1 MVETGSPIMP
11 ADPCYSEI
19 LHFLYQEAK
28 LLDDR
33 RFSEWLELLEEDIS
47 YRMPLP
53 LNKARTLDYSQQTDI
68 LSENIASLRVR
79 VNKLAT
85 DYAWADTPPS
95 RTRHMVTNVIIKTT
109 NKPEEVEVSS
119 FILVSR
125 NRLGEPSPDLYS
137 GERQDLLRKV
147 NGAWRLA
154 KRTILLDQT
163 VIGARHLNIFF

>member
-1 MVETGSPIMP
+1 MVEISSPIMP
-11 ADPCYSEI
+11 TDPLYSEI
-19 LHFLYQEAK
+19 LYFLYQEAK

-95 RTRHMVTNVIIKTT
+95 RTRNMVTNVIIKAT